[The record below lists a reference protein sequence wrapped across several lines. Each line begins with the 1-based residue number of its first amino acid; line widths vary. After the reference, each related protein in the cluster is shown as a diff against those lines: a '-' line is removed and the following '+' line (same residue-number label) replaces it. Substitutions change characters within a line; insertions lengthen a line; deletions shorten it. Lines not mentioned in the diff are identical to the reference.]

1 MIARVGNEGETG
13 VVEIS
18 DLMFTTRGTTAGA
31 VLMEWNVHEESQG
44 SVAMFDTIFRVGGAM
59 GTDLTTQNCQ
69 WTRKYELNDKYGC
82 SPLSKT

>member
-1 MIARVGNEGETG
+1 

-59 GTDLTTQNCQ
+59 GTDLTKQSCH
-69 WTRKYELNDKYGC
+69 WTRKYELNDRC
-82 SPLSKT
+82 VCIPLFMT